1 MNVHC
6 ARGGHHADQEGT
18 TCLSKAFHHVE
29 PATACLPAAKT
40 QGRCSQLF
48 QLTCRSLDRRG
59 HLVAHLNSTRIK
71 NAATRSFKTS
81 VFCKKNSTSRP
92 TLDDVERI
100 SKGNAAKA
108 RGTGSRRIPHR
119 LNAEERQQY
128 DIAKQKGFLTLRGTG
143 YRKERKGSPLAN
155 TFRQWCDAQ
164 AIVCIVIE
172 QGFGSDAVDTVLVD
186 LSTLRS
192 SDTSEVETE
201 IKSTASNLG
210 CSLSQQQTQI
220 PFTIEVQNMALT
232 TSAEDHTTEDEHP
245 QLEGSSSAAPLAAL
259 DGGEAA
265 AESNDSSASI
275 GSQGLQQDYTQLNS
289 KQRKLLASSSP
300 LAPIWTIEAHPIFFD
315 ANRPTAKELAKALTL
330 H

>member
-1 MNVHC
+1 MF
-6 ARGGHHADQEGT
+6 E
-18 TCLSKAFHHVE
+18 
-29 PATACLPAAKT
+29 
-40 QGRCSQLF
+40 
-48 QLTCRSLDRRG
+48 LTCRSLDNRG
-59 HLVAHLNSTRIK
+59 HSVLHLNNTRTK
-71 NAATRSFKTS
+71 NAATRSSKSS
-81 VFCKKNSTSRP
+81 VFCKKDSTSRP

-100 SKGNAAKA
+100 SKGSAAKA

-164 AIVCIVIE
+164 ATTCIVIE
-172 QGFGSDAVDTVLVD
+172 QGFGSDAIDTVLVD

-192 SDTSEVETE
+192 SDTSEVETV

-220 PFTIEVQNMALT
+220 PFTIEVQNMTLAS
-232 TSAEDHTTEDEHP
+232 SAEDHTMESEQP
-245 QLEGSSSAAPLAAL
+245 QLESSSSAASEAAL
-259 DGGEAA
+259 DGGEVAA
-265 AESNDSSASI
+265 DSNDSSASN
-275 GSQGLQQDYTQLNS
+275 GLQGLQQDYTQLNS
-289 KQRKLLASSSP
+289 KQRKRLASSSP
-300 LAPIWTIEAHPIFFD
+300 LAPIWTLEAQPVFFD
-315 ANRPTAKELAKALTL
+315 ADRPTAKELAKALTL

>member
-1 MNVHC
+1 MWSQICCH
-6 ARGGHHADQEGT
+6 AR
-18 TCLSKAFHHVE
+18 TCFPA
-29 PATACLPAAKT
+29 ATACLPAARA
-40 QGRCSQLF
+40 QGRCNQML
-48 QLTCRSLDRRG
+48 QLTCRSLCNRG
-59 HLVAHLNSTRIK
+59 HLIALHNTARTKS
-71 NAATRSFKTS
+71 AAVRLFSTS
-81 VFCKKNSTSRP
+81 VLCKKDSTSRP

-128 DIAKQKGFLTLRGTG
+128 EIAKQKGFLTLRGTG

-164 AIVCIVIE
+164 AIICIVIE

-192 SDTSEVETE
+192 SDTSEAKAE

-210 CSLSQQQTQI
+210 CSLLQQQTQI
-220 PFTIEVQNMALT
+220 PFTIEVQNMTLA
-232 TSAEDHTTEDEHP
+232 TSVEDQTMESEQP
-245 QLEGSSSAAPLAAL
+245 QLESSSSAAPGAAF
-259 DGGEAA
+259 DGGEAIA
-265 AESNDSSASI
+265 VSNESSPSHAL
-275 GSQGLQQDYTQLNS
+275 QGLQQDFTQLNS
-289 KQRKLLASSSP
+289 KQRKRLASSSP
-300 LAPIWTIEAHPIFFD
+300 LAPIWTMEAQPIFFD
-315 ANRPTAKELAKALTL
+315 ADRPSAKELAKALTM